1 MANKNVAWFNEFGN
15 KYGVSYQILMSKN
28 GTVAQAIIGHTRH
41 NGLGQLNK
49 AQLEELFKSNGK
61 TDMDNNVTISDKGT
75 VTINGRKYTVWD
87 IIKDVKPTRLFTE
100 YLYKEDMNDSQKQV
114 AEKIKAWLYTD
125 NNFEYYLLCNLKELD
140 YGLTAKEVTERK
152 EDIKQYIKELVGV

>member
-1 MANKNVAWFNEFGN
+1 MANKNEKWFNEFGTR
-15 KYGVSYQILMSKN
+15 YGVSYQVLMVKN

-49 AQLEELFKSNGK
+49 NQLEELFKNNGK
-61 TDMDNNVTISDKGT
+61 TEIENTVTISDKGS
-75 VTINGRKYTVWD
+75 VILNGRKYDIWD
-87 IIKDVKPTRLFTE
+87 IIKNVKPTRLFTE
-100 YLYKEDMNDSQKQV
+100 YLYQKDMNDSQRQI

-140 YGLTAKEVTERK
+140 YGLTKKEVTERK